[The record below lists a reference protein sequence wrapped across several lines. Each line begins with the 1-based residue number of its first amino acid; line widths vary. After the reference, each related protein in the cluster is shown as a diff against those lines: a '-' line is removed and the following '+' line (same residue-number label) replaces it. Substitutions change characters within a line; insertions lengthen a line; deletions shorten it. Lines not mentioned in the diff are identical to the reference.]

1 MVLFQTWFNM
11 GKVSPWEN
19 FLRQNPIREAFTVNI
34 YLQTQRFYDSSVE
47 MFNFNNFFSL
57 TFFLFK
63 VQLFE
68 TKSNKRE
75 FIVNTQT
82 FICKV
87 GRCDWHKIWC
97 ICPNWTIVF
106 VQIEKISLSKL
117 KKCICP
123 NWTHVS
129 VKVAKLRRPLFA
141 RGEIWW
147 FIWSCSYSCSSPLK
161 TNNHLAYFQAN
172 SSKYQKIFFLNWE
185 ICISLN

>member
-82 FICKV
+82 FFAKWGDVICIKF
-87 GRCDWHKIWC
+87 D
-97 ICPNWTIVF
+97 VF
-106 VQIEKISLSKL
+106 VQIEQLHLSRLKRFPCPNWKNVFVQIEHMYLSKL
-117 KKCICP
+117 L
-123 NWTHVS
+123 NY
-129 VKVAKLRRPLFA
+129 ADLYLQEGR
-141 RGEIWW
+141 
-147 FIWSCSYSCSSPLK
+147 YDDSSEAVRTLVL
-161 TNNHLAYFQAN
+161 HH
-172 SSKYQKIFFLNWE
+172 
-185 ICISLN
+185 